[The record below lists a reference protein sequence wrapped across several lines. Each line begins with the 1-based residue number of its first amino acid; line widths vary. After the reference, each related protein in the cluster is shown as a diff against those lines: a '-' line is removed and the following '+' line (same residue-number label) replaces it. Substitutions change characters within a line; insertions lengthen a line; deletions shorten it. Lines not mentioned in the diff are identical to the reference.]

1 MREDEIE
8 RILVSRDELTARVA
22 ELGEEISH
30 DYADRAILLIGVLKG
45 VTFFMADLARAITR
59 PVALDYLAIARP
71 ERGQGGAVRIVKD
84 LDRDIAGQH
93 VILVEDIVNT
103 GLTLD
108 YLLKELRA
116 RDPASLTV
124 CALLDKADQRVV
136 PVPIAYTGFTIPDE
150 FVVGYGLD
158 YRELH
163 RNLPFL
169 CILKREV
176 YAPTAPAGLPGSDT
190 FGANR

>member
-1 MREDEIE
+1 
-8 RILVSRDELTARVA
+8 
-22 ELGEEISH
+22 
-30 DYADRAILLIGVLKG
+30 
-45 VTFFMADLARAITR
+45 MADLARAITR

-71 ERGQGGAVRIVKD
+71 ARGQGGAVRIVKD
-84 LDRDIAGQH
+84 LDHDIAGQH

-116 RDPASLTV
+116 RDPASLAV
-124 CALLDKADQRVV
+124 CTLLDKADQRVV
-136 PVPIAYTGFTIPDE
+136 PVPLAYTGFTIPDE

-176 YAPTAPAGLPGSDT
+176 YAPAAPAGLPSSDT
-190 FGANR
+190 FGTNR